1 MMAYIDPARRGNEYQ
16 ALHPETSHPD
26 FGNYHGTPRP
36 KRKRIRNLIMRVL
49 GRSEK
54 RDE

>member
-1 MMAYIDPARRGNEYQ
+1 MAFVDPARRGNEHQ
-16 ALHPETSHPD
+16 ASHPQNSHPD
-26 FGNYHGTPRP
+26 FGNYQGPRPP

-54 RDE
+54 KDE